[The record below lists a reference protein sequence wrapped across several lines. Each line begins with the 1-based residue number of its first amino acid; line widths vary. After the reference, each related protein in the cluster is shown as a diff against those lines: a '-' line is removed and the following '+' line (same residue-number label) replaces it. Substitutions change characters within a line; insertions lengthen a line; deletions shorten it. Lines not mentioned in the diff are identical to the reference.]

1 MFIDDSVSPSNKA
14 KERLKCV
21 KSKGATRGNVNVLVD
36 VFVFFNTNWH
46 ILFRIILTHLYNFV

>member
-1 MFIDDSVSPSNKA
+1 MFIDDNVGPSNVA
-14 KERLKCV
+14 KEWLKRV

-46 ILFRIILTHLYNFV
+46 QLFCIILTCIYDFV